1 MNYYPQYIHVPTAVP
16 VQRYF
21 ADPHVRTN
29 EYDLGGIIGGIGDK
43 LGGVFGSKGASLMG
57 GLGKIGIGGGMLSG
71 IGSAVGNIGGKAI
84 SGGLSS
90 GAGKAISGI
99 GSAVGG
105 IVGKVN
111 PLLGAAVSAASGILG
126 GLTNRAFGS
135 KLNDAAISAIDSDID
150 SLNNTRVTDSSN
162 ESIANQAYAQNWG
175 SAFDKST
182 VGKDGWFANK
192 AQKEYE
198 RLQRGMLSSQ
208 NYMAAN
214 YDNAATNVQKNMMNN
229 MLINAAAFGGPFD
242 NPFSHPG
249 SIAIAYG
256 NEQQQLNN
264 QRQMLEQMQLD
275 QQQIQPRQYGL
286 GGGLLQIMPIK
297 RSHTRQA
304 NNQQSNSGG
313 IKPIK
318 RPIVVRDKTPYTGN
332 ELPVLPESS
341 RVQQPGVYMHTT
353 LDKFGAVMP
362 YEQVTNMN
370 QINKIPSTYRDQ
382 TNEQYWQRTYPITVN
397 AFGGNLFGCGGP
409 KCHCLGG
416 NLFAEGGIT
425 NSHGSDFTNDL
436 MYIDAG
442 GSHEDNPYQ
451 GVPMGHDSQ
460 GVPNVVE
467 QGEIVVPGKTLG
479 MESDFV
485 ISNRIPVSD
494 EFAEKYPGAAGL
506 TCAQAAR
513 KLTAESRE
521 NPNDI
526 IARNTDKVILRE
538 LVEDQERTKAVQ
550 QQQMMQEAAMQQA
563 MQTPPEQQM
572 MAEQEQLQG
581 PAMDEMAAQAA
592 PEQYGI
598 PMQPQ
603 TGAFGGKL
611 FGFGGPKNYFDSGD
625 PIDTSKPFVQPST
638 LMGEVYNQPA
648 GNQPASGYTFGSIW
662 REYMA
667 PSLLEWAKEH
677 IRPAQSAEERNKAL
691 ADLNRLQWLYHAAQ
705 MPDDPITNKRKSD
718 AIKALQEH
726 AQSMGIN
733 NLFTE
738 ENAQKIF
745 SNHKGLTPDKS
756 PLYVDGENGTQTKS
770 RHAGMSGMYDSQL
783 LSYLR
788 NAGINAFADN
798 DLDNLYNFE
807 NSTDWYPGITEAEL
821 NEFQNDPN
829 GNGEVYTPVGEG
841 TNPESDTDDYYG
853 SHAAGT
859 RLYDESLRYAPI
871 WASGIATLTDA
882 LGITNRPDYS
892 AYNSLLSMARRGNG
906 YMPVSYHPTG
916 EQMRYMPYDPILQT
930 ITNNANTAA
939 TRRAIQ
945 DNSNGNAAMRNAALL
960 PLNMQANLTNGQLG
974 LQGRQ
979 YNDQLYNNV
988 LTFNNGVNERNAHG
1002 IFSADAQNAQ
1012 NWAYQN
1018 RMFQANL
1025 ASAIEARQAE
1035 KARVD
1040 AARSLNLSNFVKGLG
1055 ALGKENAYYNMVN
1068 TNAANLGYGLYR
1080 GNGVMYNPWRID
1092 Q

>member
-1 MNYYPQYIHVPTAVP
+1 MNYYPQHIYPPTTVP
-16 VQRYF
+16 VQRFF

-43 LGGVFGSKGASLMG
+43 LGGVFGSKGESLMG
-57 GLGKIGIGGGMLSG
+57 GLGKIGIDGGMLSG

-99 GSAVGG
+99 GSAVSG

-135 KLNDAAISAIDSDID
+135 KLNDATIAAVDNDISAM
-150 SLNNTRVTDSSN
+150 NNTRVADSSN
-162 ESIANQAYAQNWG
+162 ESIANQAVAQNWG
-175 SAFDKST
+175 SAFSKSDI
-182 VGKDGWFANK
+182 GKDGWFANK

-264 QRQMLEQMQLD
+264 QRQMLEQMQ
-275 QQQIQPRQYGL
+275 G
-286 GGGLLQIMPIK
+286 
-297 RSHTRQA
+297 
-304 NNQQSNSGG
+304 QQSNFG
-313 IKPIK
+313 IPM
-318 RPIVVRDKTPYTGN
+318 TA
-332 ELPVLPESS
+332 S
-341 RVQQPGVYMHTT
+341 
-353 LDKFGAVMP
+353 
-362 YEQVTNMN
+362 
-370 QINKIPSTYRDQ
+370 
-382 TNEQYWQRTYPITVN
+382 
-397 AFGGNLFGCGGP
+397 FGCGGP
-409 KCHCLGG
+409 VRHCFGG
-416 NLFAEGGIT
+416 KLLADGGMT

-442 GSHEDNPYQ
+442 GSHETNPYQ

-460 GVPNVVE
+460 GIPNVVE

-479 MESDFV
+479 TDSDFV

-494 EFAEKYPGAAGL
+494 EFAEKYPGTAGL

-526 IARNTDKVILRE
+526 IAQNTDKVILRE
-538 LVEDQERTKAVQ
+538 LAEDQERTKAAMQQ
-550 QQQMMQEAAMQQA
+550 QQQMMQDMAMQQA
-563 MQTPPEQQM
+563 VAQMPPEEQQM
-572 MAEQEQLQG
+572 IAQQAEQEQLQG
-581 PAMDEMAAQAA
+581 PAMDEMAAQAS

-598 PMQPQ
+598 PVQPQ
-603 TGAFGGKL
+603 MGAFGGPL
-611 FGFGGPKNYFDSGD
+611 NMFPIGGPFSGASV
-625 PIDTSKPFVQPST
+625 TVRNK
-638 LMGEVYNQPA
+638 PA
-648 GNQPASGYTFGSIW
+648 GNQYPSNKRDSYDAL
-662 REYMA
+662 MA
-667 PSLLEWAKEH
+667 NRVLQWVKDNITGE
-677 IRPAQSAEERNKAL
+677 QSDEQRKKAL
-691 ADLNRLQWLYHAAQ
+691 STLNALQDAYYEAGMVDDDLTTTR
-705 MPDDPITNKRKSD
+705 RSD
-718 AIKALQEH
+718 AIARLQRV
-726 AQSMGIN
+726 ANDMGIN
-733 NLFTE
+733 DVFDDIDL
-738 ENAQKIF
+738 
-745 SNHKGLTPDKS
+745 SNYFHNHRGQNGDVS
-756 PLYVDGENGTQTKS
+756 PTYYDTENGGMTGLRT
-770 RHAGMSGMYDSQL
+770 AGYRSLIHPGVVE
-783 LSYLR
+783 YLR
-788 NAGINAFADN
+788 NMGVNFTPDPTRGGMYYAEPMINDSDTTAPARTTS
-798 DLDNLYNFE
+798 L
-807 NSTDWYPGITEAEL
+807 SEAEL
-821 NEFQNDPN
+821 EAFQNDPN
-829 GNGEVYTPVGEG
+829 GNGEVYTPVGLG
-841 TNPESDTDDYYG
+841 VNPESDTDSDYATRTG
-853 SHAAGT
+853 GP

-960 PLNMQANLTNGQLG
+960 PLNRQANLVNGQLG
-974 LQGRQ
+974 LQGKQ

-1002 IFSADAQNAQ
+1002 IFGADAQNAQ

-1040 AARSLNLSNFVKGLG
+1040 AARSLNLSNFIKGLG